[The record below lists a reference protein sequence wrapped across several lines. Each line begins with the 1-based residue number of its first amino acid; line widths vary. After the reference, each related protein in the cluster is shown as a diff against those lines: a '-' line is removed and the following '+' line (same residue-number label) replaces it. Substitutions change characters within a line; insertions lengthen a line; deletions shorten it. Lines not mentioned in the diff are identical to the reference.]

1 MSHIKIMRLELH
13 NFARVYS
20 GLGKTQVTLD
30 FSSFENPIN
39 IFVGAN
45 GSGKSSIMRCLHPFA
60 YNNAMGISDT
70 KSKLIM
76 EGRDGKKCIDIA
88 LDGKLYTIQHY
99 YKRKKD
105 ESLSIESYI
114 QEDGEE
120 LNENGTVTMFK
131 DIVEDKLGVTESY
144 LVLLSVG
151 NSMSSFVDFTSAD
164 RKNFATKIFTDLA
177 IFQEY
182 YKKMSGKV
190 RNMKALLNNVVDKLN
205 KYSGTD
211 KNELKTQLDT
221 VLKSL
226 DQMNSKRSTVLQ
238 SIGKIQNQLD
248 TYRDTMEEYKDLQE
262 KANVFLTDLQ
272 DLRNRKTID
281 KSKVDLQKEFT
292 GFSKSM
298 STTEMDLVEARTKA
312 SSLLDKKESSM
323 TQIKELE
330 DRIRRMECNIDIHE
344 MEELLK
350 SIDDKLNN
358 ISGIHTDKFHGVSK
372 DDLIKIQIHLDH
384 IQSMCDRLLTEVIDE
399 SVILDIYE
407 KFKKDNDLYKKL
419 ENKFNQTGSK
429 IQNFNIINLTRLV
442 SEKKPIVNCES
453 SKGCSY
459 YEFYQDYIR
468 IINQSEEETNH
479 ELNKM
484 KSELS
489 SIEDCMRVTAI
500 LSDIMK
506 YIKKHQIILS
516 VPPEIF
522 DPEQFIDD
530 FMYCR
535 ECYNKKTLIDYIDQ
549 LELLEQKTSLLA
561 KRKNVSDNIA
571 QYKSNESIIQDMKT
585 DIEKHHNTI
594 RTLED
599 DIANYATS
607 VSVFESEVTIL
618 KRQVEEIEKNLE
630 ICNQI
635 DEVMA
640 KLDMIKSRTTD
651 MKDNIDKITSLE
663 EKLQDYYTERDTIDR
678 KISELSVMRDKFVIV
693 LNDIETLEQEEI
705 DLREKY
711 DIVSAIRRAVSP
723 TTGIPLEFIE
733 NYVKRNMAGK
743 INELLDSVYHGR
755 LRLLVNEIEV
765 NDKEFTIPYMK
776 NNSRVSDISTA
787 SDGERAILTLAF
799 SLVLIQLSLTKYN
812 IMLIDELDTTL
823 DASTRAKFIGIIQN
837 YMKLIQS
844 DQVFLISHNNMF
856 DMYRVNLIM
865 TSEINTS
872 AFDSDDVIELY
883 K

>member
-20 GLGKTQVTLD
+20 GLSKTKVTLD
-30 FSSFENPIN
+30 FTNFENPIN

-60 YNNAMGISDT
+60 YNNAMGINDT

-76 EGRDGKKCIDIA
+76 DDRDGKKCIDIL
-88 LDGKLYTIQHY
+88 LDGKMYTIQHY

-105 ESLSIESYI
+105 KSLSIESYI
-114 QEDGEE
+114 QEDGVE

-131 DIVEDKLGVTESY
+131 DVVEEKLGVTESY

-248 TYRDTMEEYKDLQE
+248 TYRDTIEEYKDLQE
-262 KANVFLTDLQ
+262 KTNLFLMDLQ
-272 DLRNRKTID
+272 EMRKFKTID
-281 KSKVDLQKEFT
+281 KPKSELQKEFT
-292 GFSKSM
+292 SLSKSI
-298 STTEMDLVEARTKA
+298 SNTEMELVETRTKA
-312 SSLLDKKESSM
+312 SSLLDKKESLM

-330 DRIRRMECNIDIHE
+330 DRIHRMECNIDIHE
-344 MEELLK
+344 MEEVLK
-350 SIDDKLNN
+350 SIDDKLSN
-358 ISGIHTDKFHGVSK
+358 ISGIHTTKFNGVSK

-384 IQSMCDRLLTEVIDE
+384 MQSMCDRLLTEVIDE

-407 KFKKDNDLYKKL
+407 KFKKDNNLYKKL
-419 ENKFNQTGSK
+419 EDRFNQTGSK
-429 IQNFNIINLTRLV
+429 IQNFNIVNLTRLI
-442 SEKKPIVNCES
+442 SEKKPVVNCGS
-453 SKGCSY
+453 VKGCAY

-468 IINQSEEETNH
+468 IINQTEEETNH

-506 YIKKHQIILS
+506 YIKKHDIILS

-535 ECYNKKTLIDYIDQ
+535 DCYNKKTLIEYIDQ
-549 LELLEQKTSLLA
+549 LELLEQKTDLLE

-571 QYKSNESIIQDMKT
+571 RYKSNESIIQDMKT
-585 DIEKHHNTI
+585 DIEKNRSSIQTI
-594 RTLED
+594 QE
-599 DIANYATS
+599 DIANYSTS
-607 VSVFESEVTIL
+607 VSSLESELSIRKSEL
-618 KRQVEEIEKNLE
+618 EEIEKNLE
-630 ICNQI
+630 VCSQI
-635 DEVMA
+635 DELLS
-640 KLDMIKSRTTD
+640 KLDVIKSRTVD

-663 EKLQDYYTERDTIDR
+663 DKLKEYYTERDTIDR

-705 DLREKY
+705 NLREKY
-711 DIVSAIRRAVSP
+711 DIVSAIRKAVSP

-733 NYVKRNMAGK
+733 DYVKKKMAGK

-755 LRLLVNEIEV
+755 LRLIISDIEV

-776 NNSRVSDISTA
+776 NNTKISDISTA

-823 DASTRAKFIGIIQN
+823 DNSTRAKFIGIIQH

-856 DMYRVNLIM
+856 DMYQVNLIM
-865 TSEINTS
+865 TSEVNNS

-883 K
+883 N

>member
-20 GLGKTQVTLD
+20 GLGKTKVILD
-30 FSSFENPIN
+30 FTNFENPIN

-76 EGRDGKKCIDIA
+76 DGRDGKKCIDIL

-105 ESLSIESYI
+105 DSLSIESYI
-114 QEDGEE
+114 QEDGVE

-131 DIVEDKLGVTESY
+131 DVVEYKLGVTESY

-190 RNMKALLNNVVDKLN
+190 RNMKTLLNNVVDKLN

-248 TYRDTMEEYKDLQE
+248 TYRDTIDEYKELQGKVSGFLNDL
-262 KANVFLTDLQ
+262 DS
-272 DLRNRKTID
+272 LRKSKTID
-281 KSKVDLQKEFT
+281 KSKAELQKEFT
-292 GFSKSM
+292 NLSKSL
-298 STTEMDLVEARTKA
+298 SDTEIDLVEARTKA

-323 TQIKELE
+323 TQIRELE
-330 DRIRRMECNIDIHE
+330 DRIRRMETNLDIHE
-344 MEELLK
+344 MEELLE
-350 SIDDKLNN
+350 SIDTKLSN
-358 ISGIHTDKFHGVSK
+358 ISGIHIDKFHGVTK
-372 DDLIKIQIHLDH
+372 DNLIKIQIHLDH
-384 IQSMCDRLLTEVIDE
+384 MQSMCDRLLTEVIDE
-399 SVILDIYE
+399 SVILDIYD
-407 KFKKDNDLYKKL
+407 KFKKDNNLYKKL
-419 ENKFNQTGSK
+419 EDKFNQTGSK
-429 IQNFNIINLTRLV
+429 IQNFNIVNLTRLI
-442 SEKKPIVNCES
+442 SEKKPIVNCDS
-453 SKGCSY
+453 AKGCSY

-468 IINQSEEETNH
+468 IINQTEEETNH

-489 SIEDCMRVTAI
+489 TIEDCMRVTAI

-506 YIKKHQIILS
+506 YIKKHDIILS
-516 VPPEIF
+516 SPQEIF
-522 DPEQFIDD
+522 DPSQFIDD

-535 ECYNKKTLIDYIDQ
+535 DCYNKKTLIEYIDQ
-549 LELLEQKTSLLA
+549 LELLEQKTELLA
-561 KRKNVSDNIA
+561 KRKSVSDNIA
-571 QYKSNESIIQDMKT
+571 QYKSNESIINDMKA
-585 DIEKHHNTI
+585 DIEKHQTTI
-594 RTLED
+594 TTLEGE
-599 DIANYATS
+599 IANYSTS
-607 VSVFESEVTIL
+607 VSVFESEVSIM
-618 KRQVEEIEKNLE
+618 KRQLDEIEKNLE

-635 DEVMA
+635 DDVMS
-640 KLDMIKSRTTD
+640 KLEIIKSRTSN

-663 EKLQDYYTERDTIDR
+663 ERLKEYYTERDSIDR

-733 NYVKRNMAGK
+733 TYVKRNMAGK

-755 LRLLVNEIEV
+755 LRLLVEEIV
-765 NDKEFTIPYMK
+765 VSDKEFTIPYMK
-776 NNSRVSDISTA
+776 NNSKVSDISTA

-837 YMKLIQS
+837 YMQLIHS

-865 TSEINTS
+865 TSEMTS
-872 AFDSDDVIELY
+872 STFDSDDVIELY
-883 K
+883 N